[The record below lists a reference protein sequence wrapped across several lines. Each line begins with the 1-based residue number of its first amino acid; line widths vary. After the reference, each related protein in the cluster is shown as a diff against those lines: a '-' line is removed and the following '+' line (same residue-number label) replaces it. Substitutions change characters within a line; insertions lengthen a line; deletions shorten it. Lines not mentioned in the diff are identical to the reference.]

1 MNLFYIFYDKKVN
14 LFSLISFLLL
24 CLSSNLAAQI
34 NSADWELNTATA
46 RNLTTLPAIPT
57 TALNTTISI
66 EKFKQQLHSTKQEIQ
81 IPNPDG
87 QFETFVIE
95 PTDIVASEVAHLYTI
110 KTFKGYKKDDPTVLF
125 AGDISNNGFH
135 AGIYAGENSYFIEPA
150 NTTPNTANQLKVYY
164 KRESKANKV
173 QCLVEK
179 AVRQVVPAN
188 QANKRSAPTLKR
200 NFRLAVVATGEFG
213 QAFGGSPYSTTNVL
227 NALASGVNL
236 INPIYLRDLGVDFT
250 LVSTAALVFDNPDT
264 DAFDSD
270 DENGFFQNLSSTI
283 INALGVNGFDIG
295 HAVIWDNIGGLA
307 SPGVCDEF
315 AKTEGYSG
323 ADGSTTTLWVD
334 YVAHEIG
341 HQFNADHN
349 FVSMECETSVDGLR
363 YEPGEGSSIMAYAG
377 VCGAPVEFANGSDP
391 FFHYASIKTI
401 TDFLETIS
409 CATTTSTG
417 NDSDPVANAQ
427 GDITIPKQTPFVLVG
442 SGTDANDAA
451 SNLSYS
457 WEQYDGASDAV
468 SGPPDCN
475 STNAPLFRF
484 RPPNSTGIRSFPQY
498 TDVLAGNNNM
508 MDWEKLPCAE
518 RDLNFSLA
526 VRDNNPT
533 FGRVTNDL
541 MKITVANTGPFAVTA
556 PNGGETLTGNMASTI
571 TWTVNGTDAHCSNV
585 DILLSTD
592 GGGTFTVIADATAN
606 DGTESVMIPNSAST
620 TARVIV
626 RCDVAGGF
634 RSTST
639 FYDVSNAAFTIT
651 EGTTQVVDIDMDGVA
666 AEDDCDDNNANVG
679 AKQAA
684 GTTCDDGNANTE
696 NDQIQADGC
705 ACAGTVIPACANNGG
720 DADMDGVCADID
732 CDDNNA
738 NIGAKQAVG
747 TACDDGDANTEND
760 QIQADSCSCAGT
772 AIPTCANN
780 GGDADMD
787 GVCADVDCDDN
798 DATVGEKQPGIP
810 CDDAN
815 AQPCSLDTI
824 GLATYLSTLNLTENN
839 DLAFEVKDNNSTF
852 AVLHGTINTNSPNVV
867 QTFIDNYPNVKT
879 LVFMQI
885 PGSADDDAN
894 LIASRKLK
902 AQNYT
907 AYLPAVNAY
916 SDDAFIASGGVDM
929 FMAGNVRVIDEGAE
943 VGVHSWSDGT
953 NEATD
958 FPQGNT
964 VHLSY
969 IAYYVE
975 MGFSQQEAE
984 DFYYFTINAATAN
997 SIHNM
1002 TEAEI
1007 VQYKL
1012 RRCELI
1018 TCSTMGG
1025 DADMDGVC
1033 ADIDCDD
1040 NDPNIGAKQEVGT
1053 TCDDSNAN
1061 TENDQI
1067 QADSCTCAGTVIPA
1081 CANNGGDADMD
1092 GVCADVD
1099 CNDNDANIG
1108 AKQAAGTACDDGN
1121 VNTENDQ
1128 IQADGC
1134 SCAGT
1139 VMEITCPAPSNPTAQ
1154 NSSARSVSITWDA
1167 VTSAIGYKIQVRFK
1181 GQERWIVTANIP
1193 RNKVAVYAPPNKA
1206 YEYRIQ
1212 SVCEDGVSEYSAIFE
1227 FMLSS
1232 NFKSVVASSR
1242 NQEEDKIDLTQYLE
1256 TTVQLYP
1263 NPVKNK
1269 LNLQLDLIEKA
1280 TISIYHTSGLLM
1292 NQLEINS
1299 GHTIQ
1304 EFDVSQLETGLY
1316 FIKVAEFGKQPISKR
1331 FIKM

>member
-1 MNLFYIFYDKKVN
+1 MTLFYIFYDKKV
-14 LFSLISFLLL
+14 IPFLLIPFL
-24 CLSSNLAAQI
+24 FFCLSSNLSAQI

-46 RNLTTLPAIPT
+46 RNLSTLPAIPA

-66 EKFKQQLHSTKQEIQ
+66 EKFKQKLHSKKQEIQ
-81 IPNPDG
+81 LPNPDG
-87 QFETFVIE
+87 LFETFVIE
-95 PTDIVASEVAHLYTI
+95 PTNVVAPEVAHLYTI
-110 KTFKGYKKDDPTVLF
+110 KTFKGYKKADPTILF
-125 AGDISNNGFH
+125 AGDISDNGFH
-135 AGIYAGENSYFIEPA
+135 AGIYAGQNSYFIEPT
-150 NTTPNTANQLKVYY
+150 NTDPSATNQLKVYY
-164 KRESKANKV
+164 KRASKANKIK
-173 QCLVEK
+173 CLVEK
-179 AVRQVVPAN
+179 TARQVVSSN
-188 QANKRSAPTLKR
+188 KANKRSAPTLKR
-200 NFRLAVVATGEFG
+200 NFRLAIVATGEFG
-213 QAFGGSPYSTTNVL
+213 QAFGGSPYSATNVL
-227 NALASGVNL
+227 NALASGVNM

-250 LVSTAALVFDNPDT
+250 LVSTVALVFDNPDT

-270 DENGFFQNLSSTI
+270 DDNGFFQNLSSTI
-283 INALGVNGFDIG
+283 INALGVNGFDVG

-484 RPPNSTGIRSFPQY
+484 RPPNATGIRSFPQY
-498 TDVLAGNNNM
+498 TDVLSGNNNT
-508 MDWEKLPCAE
+508 MDWEKLPCVA

-556 PNGGETLTGNMASTI
+556 PNGGEALTGNMASMI
-571 TWTVNGTDAHCSNV
+571 TWTVNGTDAHCANV

-592 GGGTFTVIADATAN
+592 GGGTYTVIADATAN
-606 DGTESVMIPNSAST
+606 DGSESVMIPNNAST
-620 TARVIV
+620 TARIII

-634 RSTST
+634 RSAST

-651 EGTTQVVDIDMDGVA
+651 EGATQILDVDMDGIA
-666 AEDDCDDNNANVG
+666 AEVDCNDNDANIG
-679 AKQAA
+679 AKQVV
-684 GTTCDDGNANTE
+684 GTACDDGDANTE

-705 ACAGTVIPACANNGG
+705 SCAGTVIPACANNGG
-720 DADMDGVCADID
+720 DADMDGVCADVD
-732 CDDNNA
+732 CDDNDA

-747 TACDDGDANTEND
+747 TTCDDGDTNTEND
-760 QIQADSCSCAGT
+760 QIQADGCSCAGT
-772 AIPTCANN
+772 IIPACANN

-798 DATVGEKQPGIP
+798 DA
-810 CDDAN
+810 
-815 AQPCSLDTI
+815 
-824 GLATYLSTLNLTENN
+824 
-839 DLAFEVKDNNSTF
+839 
-852 AVLHGTINTNSPNVV
+852 
-867 QTFIDNYPNVKT
+867 
-879 LVFMQI
+879 
-885 PGSADDDAN
+885 
-894 LIASRKLK
+894 
-902 AQNYT
+902 
-907 AYLPAVNAY
+907 
-916 SDDAFIASGGVDM
+916 
-929 FMAGNVRVIDEGAE
+929 
-943 VGVHSWSDGT
+943 
-953 NEATD
+953 
-958 FPQGNT
+958 
-964 VHLSY
+964 
-969 IAYYVE
+969 
-975 MGFSQQEAE
+975 
-984 DFYYFTINAATAN
+984 
-997 SIHNM
+997 
-1002 TEAEI
+1002 
-1007 VQYKL
+1007 
-1012 RRCELI
+1012 
-1018 TCSTMGG
+1018 
-1025 DADMDGVC
+1025 
-1033 ADIDCDD
+1033 
-1040 NDPNIGAKQEVGT
+1040 NIGAKQAVGT
-1053 TCDDSNAN
+1053 TCDDGDTN

-1067 QADSCTCAGTVIPA
+1067 QADGCSCAGTIIPA

-1108 AKQAAGTACDDGN
+1108 ARQAVGTACDDGDA
-1121 VNTENDQ
+1121 NTENDQ

-1134 SCAGT
+1134 SCAGI
-1139 VMEITCPAPSNPTAQ
+1139 VMEITCPAPSNPMAQ
-1154 NSSARSVSITWDA
+1154 NNSARSVAITWDA
-1167 VTSAIGYKIQVRFK
+1167 VTVAQGYKIQIRFK
-1181 GQERWIVTANIP
+1181 GQERWLVTADVP
-1193 RNKVAVYAPPNKA
+1193 RNKVTVYAPTNRA

-1212 SVCEDGVSEYSAIFE
+1212 SVCENGVSEYSAIFE

-1232 NFKSVVASSR
+1232 NFKNVVASSR
-1242 NQEEDKIDLTQYLE
+1242 NQEEYKIDLTQYLE

-1263 NPVKNK
+1263 NPVKNN

-1292 NQLEINS
+1292 NQLEVDS
-1299 GHTIQ
+1299 GHTVQ

-1316 FIKVAEFGKQPISKR
+1316 FIKVAEFGKQPISRR